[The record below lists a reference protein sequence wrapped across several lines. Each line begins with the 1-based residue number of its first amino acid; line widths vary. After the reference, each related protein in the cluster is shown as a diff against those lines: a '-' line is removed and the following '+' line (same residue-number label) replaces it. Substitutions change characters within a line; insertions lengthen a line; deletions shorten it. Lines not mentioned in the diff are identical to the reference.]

1 MADNTNQNQEAT
13 PRKKKR
19 APVGLIVIIII
30 LIGLLGF
37 ITWLYIDQRETTQ
50 QITTELK
57 KEKDSLRSNLVDL
70 RSDYDSLK
78 TSSDSLNQKLDV
90 EQEKI
95 DGLLSELKDVK
106 ATNYTK
112 IKQLKD
118 ELSTLRSI
126 AKSYVRQI
134 DSLNRLNEQLTEENR
149 EVKQELKDTQESKEK
164 LEVEKDSLT
173 EQVEK
178 ARVLRIENLKTIG
191 LNERGKEKSKVN
203 KIDKLK
209 TCFTIKENVLLEP
222 GDRTFYIRIASPPDD
237 FILTNSE
244 KNLFEH
250 EGEKLVYSASRTVEY
265 DGSKQDLCIF
275 FDNQAEL
282 DPGTYEVYVFATG
295 RMVGQT
301 SFKLEESGWLIF

>member
-13 PRKKKR
+13 PSKKKG

-30 LIGLLGF
+30 LVGLLGF
-37 ITWLYIDQRETTQ
+37 ITWLYLDQKETTQ

-57 KEKDSLRSNLVDL
+57 KEKDTLRSNLVEL
-70 RSDYDSLK
+70 RTDYDSLK
-78 TSSDSLNQKLDV
+78 TTSDSLNQKLNV

-95 DGLLSELKDVK
+95 DGLLSDLKDVK

-118 ELSTLRSI
+118 ELSTLRKI
-126 AKSYVRQI
+126 AKSYVRHI

-149 EVKQELKDTQESKEK
+149 EVKQELRETQESKKEI
-164 LEVEKDSLT
+164 EVEKDSLSK
-173 EQVEK
+173 QVEK

-191 LNERGKEKSKVN
+191 LNDRGKEKSKVN
-203 KIDKLK
+203 KINKLK

-222 GDRTFYIRIASPPDD
+222 GDRTFHIRIASPPDD

-265 DGSKQDLCIF
+265 DGNKQDLCIY

-301 SFKLEESGWLIF
+301 SFKLEESGWLFF

>member
-1 MADNTNQNQEAT
+1 MADNTNQTQES

-37 ITWLYIDQRETTQ
+37 ITWLYIDQKETTQ

-57 KEKDSLRSNLVDL
+57 KEKDSLRSDLVKL
-70 RSDYDSLK
+70 RDDYDSLK
-78 TSSDSLNQKLDV
+78 TTSDSLNQKLNV

-95 DGLLSELKDVK
+95 DGLLTELKDVK
-106 ATNYTK
+106 ATNYRK

-118 ELSTLRSI
+118 ELSTLRKV

-134 DSLNRLNEQLTEENR
+134 DSLNRVNKQLTAENK
-149 EVKQELKDTQESKEK
+149 EVKQNLQETRETKEK
-164 LEVEKDSLT
+164 LEVEKDSLS

-178 ARVLRIENLKTIG
+178 ARLLRIENIKTVG
-191 LNERGKEKSKVN
+191 LNKRGNEKSKVN
-203 KIDKLK
+203 KIDKIK

-244 KNLFEH
+244 ENLFEH
-250 EGEKLVYSASRTVEY
+250 EGEKLVYSANRTVEY
-265 DGSKQDLCIF
+265 DGSKQDMCIYF
-275 FDNQAEL
+275 NNQGEL
-282 DPGTYEVYVFATG
+282 EPGTYEVYVFATG

-301 SFKLEESGWLIF
+301 SFKLEESGWLFF